1 MRFLVLPFQN
11 SGENLLQEHW
21 TIKIQ
26 CSKSLCF
33 GTIKYVQIKQDTCI
47 KWIIEILGF
56 TVSKFR
62 RESTAL
68 EFLSLSSLFISRLY
82 LVLHSVTQI
91 VTAIQQTQP
100 NWLMSP
106 KLWLVYTENYL
117 SPARFIFAH
126 MVIHVVGKFTTGK
139 IFLFTVI
146 MLKEKNIVSGQIY

>member
-1 MRFLVLPFQN
+1 MDNEIFGFTV
-11 SGENLLQEHW
+11 
-21 TIKIQ
+21 
-26 CSKSLCF
+26 SKFRRESTKC
-33 GTIKYVQIKQDTCI
+33 IEQDTCI
-47 KWIIEILGF
+47 NWIIEILGF

-91 VTAIQQTQP
+91 VTATYTT
-100 NWLMSP
+100 NTT
-106 KLWLVYTENYL
+106 KLTDESRTMTTVLYTGNYL
-117 SPARFIFAH
+117 PRARFIFAQPFCTH
-126 MVIHVVGKFTTGK
+126 MVIVGKFTTGQ